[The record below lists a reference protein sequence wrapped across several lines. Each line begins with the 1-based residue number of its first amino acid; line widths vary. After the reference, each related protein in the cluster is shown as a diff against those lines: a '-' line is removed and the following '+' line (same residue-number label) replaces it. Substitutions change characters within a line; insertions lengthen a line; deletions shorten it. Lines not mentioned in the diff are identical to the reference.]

1 MGITKITR
9 NYQITIP
16 KDVRELKGL
25 KEGDSIIF
33 SIQGNNVD
41 ILKVSKDVINS
52 AAGLWKAGNETG
64 MDYEKRIRSGWKR
77 RLARERR

>member
-52 AAGLWKAGNETG
+52 AAGLWKTGNETG